1 MSTEKAQ
8 SWLYAESFVTENE
21 SIAQARYQ
29 ATELGIESISPA
41 TGQFLSLLATGSQI
55 KTIADIG
62 TGTGVSGLY
71 LLSGSSQSHLT
82 SIDIDSEAQNFARQN
97 FAATGIRSGRYRL
110 INGRSADILPRLA
123 ANSYDIV
130 FIDGD
135 ILEAEGDVV
144 EALRMLRTGGML
156 IVAHGLYHDRV
167 ADPAR
172 RDDNTVA
179 MRNIGKMLLESDQV
193 TASLLP
199 LGDGLLVATKLS

>member
-8 SWLYAESFVTENE
+8 SWLYAESFVTDGDAVE
-21 SIAQARYQ
+21 QARYQ
-29 ATELGIESISPA
+29 AAELGIESVSPA
-41 TGQFLSLLATGSQI
+41 TGQFLSFLATGSQI

-71 LLSGSSQSHLT
+71 LLSGSKESQLT
-82 SIDIDSEAQNFARQN
+82 SIDIDSEAQNLARQN
-97 FAATGIRSGRYRL
+97 FAATGIRAGRYRL

-123 ANSYDIV
+123 PNSYDIV

-135 ILEAEGDVV
+135 ILEAEGDVL
-144 EALRMLRTGGML
+144 EALRMLRTSGIL
-156 IVAHGLYHDRV
+156 IVAHALYHDRV

-179 MRNIGKMLLESDQV
+179 MRNIGRMLHDSDQV
-193 TASLLP
+193 TTSLLP
-199 LGDGLLVATKLS
+199 LGDGLLVAKKL